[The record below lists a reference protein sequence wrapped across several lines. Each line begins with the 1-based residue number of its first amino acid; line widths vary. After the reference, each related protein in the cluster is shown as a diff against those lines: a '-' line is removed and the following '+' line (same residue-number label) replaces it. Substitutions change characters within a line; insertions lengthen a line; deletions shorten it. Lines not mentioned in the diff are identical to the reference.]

1 MTDLLNEEPEGAT
14 PLTPEEREGLI
25 PAQVTLR
32 RELNELEQENILEA
46 SLWVTRRSR
55 DPVSETFARNLH
67 RRMFSKVWRWAG
79 ANRASN
85 KNIGC
90 DWWDIDLQLRGALE
104 DARTWIEFSSYPADE
119 IAVRFHHRLVAIHPF
134 ANGNGRWSRLM
145 GDTLA
150 RRLGKPAFSW
160 GNSSLLDDDATRR
173 AYIDALRVADRHD
186 IGPLLSFAR
195 T

>member
-1 MTDLLNEEPEGAT
+1 MTDLLDDEPEGAT

-32 RELNELEQENILEA
+32 RELDELEQQNILEA
-46 SLWVTRRSR
+46 SLWVTGRSR

-67 RRMFSKVWRWAG
+67 KRMFGRVWRWAG
-79 ANRASN
+79 DNRASN

-90 DWWDIDLQLRGALE
+90 DWWEIDQQLRGVF
-104 DARTWIEFSSYPADE
+104 DDTRTWIAFSSYPADE

-150 RRLGKPAFSW
+150 RRLGQSAFSW

-186 IGPLLSFAR
+186 IGPLLTFAR
-195 T
+195 S

>member
-1 MTDLLNEEPEGAT
+1 MTDLLDDEPEGAT

-32 RELNELEQENILEA
+32 RELNELEQQNILEA
-46 SLWVTRRSR
+46 SLWVIRRSR
-55 DPVSETFARNLH
+55 DPVSESFARNLH
-67 RRMFSKVWRWAG
+67 QRMFSNVWRWAG
-79 ANRASN
+79 DNRETN

-90 DWWDIDLQLRGALE
+90 DWWEIDLQLRGAF
-104 DARTWIEFSSYPADE
+104 DDTRTWIAFSSYPSDE

-145 GDTLA
+145 ADTLA
-150 RRLGKPAFSW
+150 RRLGRPAFSW
-160 GNSSLLDDDATRR
+160 GNSSLMDDDATRR

-186 IGPLLSFAR
+186 IGPLLTFAR
-195 T
+195 S

>member
-1 MTDLLNEEPEGAT
+1 MTDLSDGEPEGAT

-46 SLWVTRRSR
+46 SLWVTGRSR

-67 RRMFSKVWRWAG
+67 KRMFGRVWRWAG
-79 ANRASN
+79 DNRASN

-90 DWWDIDLQLRGALE
+90 DWWEIDQQLRGVF
-104 DARTWIEFSSYPADE
+104 DDTRTWIAFSSYPADE

-150 RRLGKPAFSW
+150 RRLGQSAFSW

-186 IGPLLSFAR
+186 IGPLLTFAR
-195 T
+195 S